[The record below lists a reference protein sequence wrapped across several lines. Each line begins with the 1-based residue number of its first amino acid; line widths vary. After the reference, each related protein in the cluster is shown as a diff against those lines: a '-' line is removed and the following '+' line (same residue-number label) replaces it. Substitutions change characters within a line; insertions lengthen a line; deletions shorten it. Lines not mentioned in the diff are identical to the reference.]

1 MNPFVRILIAVGWQV
16 RNKALGDDVQ
26 VEGVAQKSEKI
37 RRFKSNF
44 WISLNDSF
52 HHPILFIWGNAL
64 KCSSP
69 ILKYHPAEN
78 FLRLKIIY
86 SRKYGRHSFLSASQ
100 YVPNK
105 NWQDW
110 NNSSNNRN
118 SSRKVTLSME
128 ICKLAARRCPGPPS
142 LLSVSFLAPDY
153 QCWVI
158 RIITFMSSI
167 SSIYPLYHFHILT
180 TNCWVIRNIIWIP
193 PSPLHHFHILY
204 ISSK

>member
-1 MNPFVRILIAVGWQV
+1 MIPFTTQSFS
-16 RNKALGDDVQ
+16 
-26 VEGVAQKSEKI
+26 SEVMRWNVPLLFWNI
-37 RRFKSNF
+37 IPLNF
-44 WISLNDSF
+44 
-52 HHPILFIWGNAL
+52 
-64 KCSSP
+64 
-69 ILKYHPAEN
+69 
-78 FLRLKIIY
+78 FLRLNIIY
-86 SRKYGRHSFLSASQ
+86 SRKYGRHSFLSSSQ

-118 SSRKVTLSME
+118 SSRKVTLPME

-180 TNCWVIRNIIWIP
+180 TNCWVIRNIILIP
-193 PSPLHHFHILY
+193 PSPLHHFHILH